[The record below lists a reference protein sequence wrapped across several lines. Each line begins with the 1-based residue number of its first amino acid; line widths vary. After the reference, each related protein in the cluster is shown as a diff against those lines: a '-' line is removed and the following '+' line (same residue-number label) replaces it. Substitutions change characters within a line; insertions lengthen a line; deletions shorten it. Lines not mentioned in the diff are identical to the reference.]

1 MSTQIDSRALI
12 SPSAQLGKDAKI
24 GPYAVIGENVKIG
37 ASCVIDSF
45 AQVLGYTE
53 IGKNCHIFPYA
64 VVGNIPQDL
73 KYKNERSFL
82 IIGDNN
88 RIREF
93 VTINPGTDKDTKTI
107 IGNNNLIMAYSHVAH
122 DCKVGDDNIFANS
135 ATLAGYVEIGNKVL
149 IGGLVAV
156 HQFCRLGDSST
167 VGGCSK
173 VVQDVPPYS
182 MCDGHPAMVWGINLV
197 GLKRAQ
203 FSSSVIRTLKKAFK
217 ILFFEDHTFS
227 ESKIIIKRDLPP
239 SEELDRLLEFIS
251 SSKRGA
257 CRQCI
262 HSKHS
267 TKGSTRSIK

>member
-1 MSTQIDSRALI
+1 MSTQIDSRALVN
-12 SPSAQLGKDAKI
+12 PSAQLGKDVKI
-24 GPYAVIGENVKIG
+24 GPYAVIGDNVKIG
-37 ASCVIDSF
+37 AACVIDSF

-122 DCKVGDDNIFANS
+122 DCRVGDGNIFANS

-203 FSSSVIRTLKKAFK
+203 FSSSVIGILKKAFK

-227 ESKIIIKRDLPP
+227 ESKLIIQRDLPP
-239 SEELDRLLEFIS
+239 SEELSRLLEFIS
-251 SSKRGA
+251 SSKRGI
-257 CRQCI
+257 CKQCA

-267 TKGSTRSIK
+267 AKGNTRDKE